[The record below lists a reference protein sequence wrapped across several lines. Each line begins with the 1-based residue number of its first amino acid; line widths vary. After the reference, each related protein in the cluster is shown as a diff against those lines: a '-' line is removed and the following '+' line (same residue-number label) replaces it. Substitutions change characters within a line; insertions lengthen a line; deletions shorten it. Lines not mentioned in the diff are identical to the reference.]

1 METLTPSVIVFSK
14 NYLPL
19 NRINLKRAITLLVTG
34 KAEPINLVADVIWE
48 IRSPNLI
55 VQVPAYI
62 RLYNASER
70 AWRIPSVS
78 RKEIFRRDRYQCQYC
93 SNKKD
98 LTIDHIIPRSK
109 GGKNTWDNLVTAC
122 TACNSRKGDCTP
134 EQVGMKL
141 KTKPKPPMYPLL
153 TFTDNFWNQKGFG
166 LGA

>member
-1 METLTPSVIVFSK
+1 METLTPSIIVFSK

-19 NRINLKRAITLLVTG
+19 NKINLKKAITLLVTG

-55 VQVPAYI
+55 IRVPAYI
-62 RLYNASER
+62 RLYNSPER
-70 AWRIPSVS
+70 TWRIPTVS
-78 RKEIFRRDRYQCQYC
+78 RKEIFRRDKYQCQYC
-93 SNKKD
+93 SNRKD

-122 TACNSRKGDCTP
+122 QACNSRKGNYTP

-141 KTKPKPPMYPLL
+141 KIKPKPPLYPLL
-153 TFTDNFWNQKGFG
+153 TLPENFWREKGFG
-166 LGA
+166 LGT